1 MINKK
6 LRTAIKTAEDKY
18 CEADSAV
25 QKVRNHLVFK
35 GFDFDDEPNI
45 AMCNGNELILE
56 YNGGELNANQIIDC
70 METKG
75 CISKEDFR

>member
-6 LRTAIKTAEDKY
+6 LRKTIKTAEEKY

-25 QKVRNHLVFK
+25 QKVRNYLVFK
-35 GFDFDDEPNI
+35 GFDNEPNI
-45 AMCNGNELILE
+45 TMCNGNELILE
-56 YNGGELNANQIIDC
+56 HNGKELNAHQIIDC

-75 CISKEDFR
+75 YISGEDFI

>member
-6 LRTAIKTAEDKY
+6 LRTAIKIAEDKY
-18 CEADSAV
+18 CEAGSAV

-35 GFDFDDEPNI
+35 GFDDEPNI
-45 AMCNGNELILE
+45 TMCNGNELILE
-56 YNGGELNANQIIDC
+56 YNGGELNAYQIIDC

-75 CISKEDFR
+75 FISKEDFR